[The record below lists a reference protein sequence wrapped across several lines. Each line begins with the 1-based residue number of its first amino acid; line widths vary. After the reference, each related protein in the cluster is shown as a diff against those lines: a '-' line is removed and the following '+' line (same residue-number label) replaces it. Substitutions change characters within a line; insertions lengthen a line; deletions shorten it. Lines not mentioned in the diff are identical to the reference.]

1 MINSNYKSIFN
12 YIILTC
18 FTLYAFTFLLDMKIN
33 FLTTSF
39 IFCIILYSILK
50 KNNLISINL
59 STDIKTL
66 NYILFIFLILILI
79 STIYTESS
87 LSTYRSRFLS
97 PLIGLFI
104 FYFYPFKQKHLI
116 LIFLSFSF
124 ILLINSLIVIYQ
136 FSQGNIG
143 YGWKPLHVF
152 SRI

>member
-104 FYFYPFKQKHLI
+104 FY
-116 LIFLSFSF
+116 LS
-124 ILLINSLIVIYQ
+124 L
-136 FSQGNIG
+136 
-143 YGWKPLHVF
+143 
-152 SRI
+152 